1 MNIIGELIVGD
12 GIEAVDESD
21 HLLALNEQLPNCVEC
36 GHKAVAHQKAFVRE
50 GNTITIPYTECEECP
65 CSEYTLSVDRR
76 ASARL
81 TGSFDPPDPD
91 PADIN

>member
-12 GIEAVDESD
+12 ELQPVDESD

-36 GHKAVAHQKAFVRE
+36 GHKAVAHQKPYTKE

-65 CSEYTLSVDRR
+65 CSEYTLLVERR
-76 ASARL
+76 ASVRL
-81 TGSFDPPDPD
+81 TGSFDPD